1 MIIVKG
7 IGASPGIAI
16 GTAYVLEDDEI
27 VVKRV
32 ELPRQFLRS
41 EVKRFKDAHKATMR
55 DLDAAEVKV
64 LKFLGREHA
73 KLIHAHRLIS
83 SDILITKDVPQ
94 RILKEGVNAEFALS
108 EAIEAIALQFEKMD
122 DEFFRERRHD
132 LLDVA
137 KRLLS
142 HLLKKSRRSIRA
154 PSADSILIAR
164 NLLPSDTLSLHGT
177 KILGFATDLGG
188 KTSHTA
194 ILAQS
199 LCIPAVV
206 GLSDASHQVKNGDS
220 LIIDGQSGLLIIHPG
235 PEALAKYKQ
244 LQEKERIEE
253 KSLDALRGLPAVTMD
268 GKTIQLGVNLDSL
281 EDLKIVCALEPDGV
295 GLFRSEYLFLN
306 RSVPPSEQ
314 EQTKI
319 YLGVLKGLDPKPVVI
334 RTADLGGDRLAALGV
349 STAHS
354 EANPFMGLRGVRLF
368 LRYPDIFKTQ
378 LRAILCAA
386 SKGGHARILIPMV
399 SSLGEILSVK
409 KLIEESR
416 AELERE
422 SIKVPEKIELGVMI
436 EIPSA
441 AIMLDIFLPHLDFI
455 SIGTNDLIQYL
466 LAVDRINEQVAHLYD
481 SFHPAVLRFL
491 KTIMDTAHGQGKRV
505 GVCGEMA
512 ADLRAVPLLLGMG
525 VDEISVPMRLHLRVK
540 QVVRSLNC
548 ELLKTI
554 LSKALV
560 ASEAQEVHE
569 ILSREGL

>member
-32 ELPRQFLRS
+32 EIRPQLLRA
-41 EVKRFKDAHKATMR
+41 EVKRFRDAHKATMR
-55 DLDAAEVKV
+55 DLDTAEAKV
-64 LKFLGREHA
+64 LKFLGKEHA

-83 SDILITKDVPQ
+83 SDILITKDVPL
-94 RILKEGVNAEFALS
+94 RIMKEGVNAEFALS
-108 EAIEAIALQFEKMD
+108 EAIEAVAQQFEKMD

-142 HLLKKSRRSIRA
+142 HLLKKSRRTISA
-154 PSADSILIAR
+154 PAADSILIAR
-164 NLLPSDTLSLHGT
+164 NLLPSDTLNLHGT
-177 KILGFATDLGG
+177 RVLGFATDLGG

-206 GLSDASHQVKNGDS
+206 GLSEASRQVKNGDS
-220 LIIDGQSGLLIIHPG
+220 LIIDGRSGLLIIHPG
-235 PEALAKYKQ
+235 LDVLEKYKQ

-253 KSLDALRGLPAVTMD
+253 KSLDVLRGLPAVTMD
-268 GKTIQLGVNLDSL
+268 GKTIHLGVNLDSL
-281 EDLKIVCALEPDGV
+281 EEIKTVATLAPDGV
-295 GLFRSEYLFLN
+295 GLFRTEYLFLN
-306 RSVPPSEQ
+306 RPTPPGEQ

-319 YLGVLKGLDPKPVVI
+319 YSGVLKGLDPKPVVV

-349 STAHS
+349 SAGQD

-368 LRYPDIFKTQ
+368 LRHPDIFKIQ
-378 LRAILCAA
+378 LRAILRAA
-386 SKGGHARILIPMV
+386 SKGGYARILIPMV

-409 KLIEESR
+409 NLIEQSR
-416 AELERE
+416 AELKKE
-422 SIKVPEKIELGVMI
+422 SIAVPEKIELGIMI

-441 AIMLDIFLPHLDFI
+441 ALMLDVFLPHLDFI

-491 KTIMDTAHGQGKRV
+491 KMIIDSAHAQGKRV

-512 ADLRAVPLLLGMG
+512 ADLKAVPLLIGLG
-525 VDEISVPMRLHLRVK
+525 VDELSVPVRLHLRVK
-540 QVVRSLNC
+540 QLVRSLNQ
-548 ELLKTI
+548 ESLKEI
-554 LSKALV
+554 VSQALA
-560 ASEAQEVHE
+560 ASESEGARK
-569 ILSREGL
+569 ILSRECL

>member
-16 GTAYVLEDDEI
+16 GTAYVLDDDEI
-27 VVKRV
+27 VVKRI
-32 ELPRQFLRS
+32 ELPRRLLRV
-41 EVKRFKDAHKATMR
+41 EVKRFKDAHRATMR
-55 DLDAAEVKV
+55 DLDAAEAKV

-83 SDILITKDVPQ
+83 SDILITKDVPL

-108 EAIEAIALQFEKMD
+108 EAIEAVSQQFEKMD

-142 HLLKKSRRSIRA
+142 HLLNKNRISILA

-164 NLLPSDTLSLHGT
+164 NLLPSDTLNLHGT
-177 KILGFATDLGG
+177 RVLGFATDLGG

-206 GLSDASHQVKNGDS
+206 GLSDASRQVKNGDS
-220 LIIDGQSGLLIIHPG
+220 LIIDGRSGLLIIHPG
-235 PEALAKYKQ
+235 PDVLEKYRQ

-253 KSLDALRGLPAVTMD
+253 KSLDVLRGLPAVTTD

-281 EDLKIVCALEPDGV
+281 EEIQTVSVLKPDGV
-295 GLFRSEYLFLN
+295 GLFRTEYLFLN
-306 RSVPPSEQ
+306 RPAPPNEE

-319 YLGVLKGLDPKPVVI
+319 YAGVLKGLDAKPVVI

-349 STAHS
+349 STAQN

-368 LRYPDIFKTQ
+368 LRYPDIFKIQ
-378 LRAILCAA
+378 LRAILRAA
-386 SKGGHARILIPMV
+386 GKGGHARILIPMV

-409 KLIEESR
+409 NLIEQSR
-416 AELERE
+416 AELKQE
-422 SIKVPEKIELGVMI
+422 SITVPEKIELGIMI

-441 AIMLDIFLPHLDFI
+441 ALMLDIFLPHLDFI

-491 KTIMDTAHGQGKRV
+491 KMIIDSAHSQGKRV

-512 ADLRAVPLLLGMG
+512 ADLRAVPLLIALGI
-525 VDEISVPMRLHLRVK
+525 DELSVPMRLHLRVK
-540 QVVRSLNC
+540 QVVRALNYQSLSG
-548 ELLKTI
+548 I
-554 LSKALV
+554 VSKAL
-560 ASEAQEVHE
+560 ASADAETARK
-569 ILSREGL
+569 ILSQRQP